1 MFPSLFDELDSKSL
15 QAYVTNRQYAPLFF
29 PLFFPFEFSPTME
42 WKILK
47 GAVGHRVMAEVVAP
61 GSPAPRKKRPSIVKL
76 TGNIP
81 PIKLK
86 RTLEEADINK
96 YNMYKAMATSDAQRA
111 ILDIVYGDV
120 DFCVDG
126 LDGRLEWLALQ
137 ALSQGAISLTALNS
151 AGIITDTS
159 IDFQIPAANKNVL
172 SGATAYWTTAAKA
185 TNDPITD
192 IETSVAKAATYG
204 VKIRYVVMN
213 LTKWQAVK
221 ASAAVAKYAAPY
233 FVKAAS
239 LQRAP
244 SLQSMNEA
252 LNSDG
257 LPQFV
262 VVDTR
267 VNFENAD
274 GTISSV
280 DPWCDASAA
289 DRYVVL
295 VPDLRVGSTFHT
307 PTAEETNPP
316 KQVIQAKRGPYL
328 ISKYSGVD
336 PVTENTK
343 GEVNAFPAIANPDSL
358 WYIDTESHTTYGA

>member
-1 MFPSLFDELDSKSL
+1 MFPSLFEELDSKSL
-15 QAYVTNRQYAPLFF
+15 QAYVTNRQYAPLWF
-29 PLFFPFEFSPTME
+29 PLFFPFEYSPTME

-47 GAVGHRVMAEVVAP
+47 GAVGHRVMADVVAP

-76 TGNIP
+76 TGDIP

-96 YNMYKAMATSDAQRA
+96 YNTYKAMATSPAQRA
-111 ILDIVYGDV
+111 LLDLVYGDV

-159 IDFQIPAANKNVL
+159 IDFQIPTANKKVVSSANH
-172 SGATAYWTTAAKA
+172 YWTTAAYA
-185 TNDPITD
+185 TNDPVTD
-192 IETSVAKAATYG
+192 IETLAGTASTAG

-213 LTKWQAVK
+213 LSKWQAVK
-221 ASAAVAKYAAPY
+221 KSTAVAKYAAPI

-239 LQRAP
+239 LQRGP
-244 SLQSMNEA
+244 NLQSMNEV

-257 LPQFV
+257 LPQIV

-267 VNFENAD
+267 VNFENGN
-274 GTISSV
+274 GTISTV
-280 DPWCDASAA
+280 DPWCDAAGA

-295 VPDLRVGSTFHT
+295 IPDMRVGSTFHT

-316 KQVIQAKRGPYL
+316 EQVLQAKRGPYL
-328 ISKYSGVD
+328 ISKYSSVD

-343 GEVNAFPAIANPDSL
+343 GEVNAFPAISNPDSL
-358 WYIDTESHTTYGA
+358 YYIDTESHTTYGA